1 MIACIRLI
9 AIGLALTSS
18 MGSAQESPSAFWKV
32 QPTGTTASFRGLHAL
47 DRQHAWAC
55 GSQGTV
61 VRTIDGGQTW
71 TRHAIEGLEQTELR
85 SIHAWSTTELV
96 VATAGT
102 PCRIYLS
109 DDAGTSWT
117 IVFEDTD
124 SRAFLDGL
132 RFWDDE
138 RGFVF
143 GDPLEN
149 RLMAW
154 ITRDRGRTWQKS
166 SESPLAMRDGEAGF
180 AASNSSLLVSGDR
193 SVWIGLGGTPGASQV
208 LMSDDAGLTWRR
220 SVVAPIPSGKS
231 SGIFSLAR
239 SADGK
244 AIAVGGDYLQPER
257 SEGNIAIYDPA
268 SDTWHLP
275 RGRPPRGYR
284 SSVVHCEGANRE
296 IRWIAVGP
304 SGCDASGDGED
315 WQPLS
320 DEPFHALS
328 VGADGSVWASGG
340 SGRIAHSES
349 N

>member
-1 MIACIRLI
+1 MWIRVFFALVF
-9 AIGLALTSS
+9 ALSLAANL
-18 MGSAQESPSAFWKV
+18 SAQESPRAFWNIFS
-32 QPTGTTASFRGLHAL
+32 TGTNASFRGLHAI
-47 DRQHAWAC
+47 DRSCVWAC

-61 VRTIDGGQTW
+61 VRTVDGGATW
-71 TRHAIEGLEQTELR
+71 TKHIIEGLEQTELR
-85 SIHAWSTTELV
+85 SIHAWSPTELV

-102 PCRIYLS
+102 PCRIYRS
-109 DDAGTSWT
+109 NDAGASWS
-117 IVFEDTD
+117 IVYENADPK
-124 SRAFLDGL
+124 AFIDGL

-138 RGFVF
+138 HGFAF
-143 GDPLEN
+143 GDPLGN
-149 RLMAW
+149 RLAAW
-154 ITRDRGRTWQKS
+154 ITRDRGNTWQKPS
-166 SESPLAMRDGEAGF
+166 DIALEMRDGEAGF
-180 AASNSSLLVSGDR
+180 AASNSSLLVFGDR

-208 LMSDDAGLTWRR
+208 LMSDDAGMTWRR

-239 SADGK
+239 SPVGK

-257 SEGNIAIYDPA
+257 AEGNIAIYDPA
-268 SDTWHLP
+268 SDTWRHP
-275 RGRPPRGYR
+275 RGRPPCGYR
-284 SSVVHCEGANRE
+284 SSVVHCERADRE

-328 VGADGSVWASGG
+328 VGADGSVWASGS

-349 N
+349 K